1 MKMNY
6 SGIIGDRR
14 EKLGILG
21 WKITTVLI
29 AIYSYLEVDLDYLK
43 MYIESYRATT
53 KKYTKEV

>member
-1 MKMNY
+1 MNY

-21 WKITTVLI
+21 WEITTVLI